1 MSGEFGKSAFF
12 DNQNDPQEPRV
23 FGFYWGIVKNNTD
36 PDNRGRVRVQIPGL
50 IAVESTWAEPVGAP
64 GGGTRHGMF
73 AVPKVNAPV
82 VVGFIQ
88 GDIDEP
94 FYMAGPQRDTEEVDD
109 AHPDNII
116 IQSKNF
122 RILMDNR
129 DGQRVLRI
137 ENLQPQI
144 TDQATKDLVQSYIEI
159 DMNAGDNGGSQGI
172 RIHSATGTTISSA
185 GGIALDAPVV
195 TIKGR
200 AVVTT
205 PRDI

>member
-1 MSGEFGKSAFF
+1 MTGEFGKSPFF
-12 DNQNDPQEPRV
+12 DDGDEPREPKV
-23 FGFYWGIVKNNTD
+23 FGFYWGIVKNNQD
-36 PDNRGRVRVQIPGL
+36 PDNRGRVRIQVPGL
-50 IAVESTWAEPVGAP
+50 IELQSTWAEPVGAP

-129 DGQRVLRI
+129 DGQRVLRL
-137 ENLQPQI
+137 ENLRPDI
-144 TDQATKDLVQSYIEI
+144 TDQAVKDVVQSYIEI
-159 DMNAGDNGGSQGI
+159 DLNAGDAGAAQGI
-172 RIHSATGTTISSA
+172 RIHSATGMTISSG
-185 GGIALDAPVV
+185 GGIALDAAVV

-200 AVVTT
+200 PVMTS
-205 PRDI
+205 PRDV